1 VGVHVAARITALAGP
16 GKSNREIANDLVL
29 SERTVE
35 HHVTNILSKLGLSS
49 RAQVAV
55 WAMENGLADAEG

>member
-1 VGVHVAARITALAGP
+1 MHF
-16 GKSNREIANDLVL
+16 SNSPIMSPVLVL

-35 HHVTNILSKLGLSS
+35 HHVTNILSKLGPIS

-55 WAMENGLADAEG
+55 WAVEKG